1 MMHFRIIV
9 LAGLLGLAACQPKG
23 GSGGLPADNSPAV
36 ATVNGTHISQ
46 NFFDQY
52 IKAITGKASSE
63 LTPEQRS
70 QALDN
75 LVRAEVVG
83 QEAAKDGIDKVPE
96 TAALLELTR
105 LNVLQQAIAEKYLK
119 DRKPTEQETR
129 AEYETQVGSLAKQ
142 EYHAKHI
149 LVATE
154 PFAQKVVQRLEKG
167 EKFEEV
173 AKHES
178 MDSSKDNGGDLG
190 WFTSDKMVKPFSDA
204 IVTLKPGEYTHKP
217 VQTQY
222 GWHVIELVETRDLQA
237 PPYDNVRQRL
247 EQVVQAKKVK
257 VYTDELLRNAK
268 VEKKLEEKKAD
279 EPKPD
284 EKKPG

>member
-1 MMHFRIIV
+1 
-9 LAGLLGLAACQPKG
+9 
-23 GSGGLPADNSPAV
+23 S
-36 ATVNGTHISQ
+36 ISQ
-46 NFFDQY
+46 TFFDQY

-63 LTPEQRS
+63 LTADQRS

-83 QEAAKDGIDKVPE
+83 QEAAKEGIDKAPE

-105 LNVLQQAIAEKYLK
+105 LNVLQQAVAEKYLK

-154 PFAQKVVQRLEKG
+154 PVAQKVVDGLQKG
-167 EKFEEV
+167 EKFEEL
-173 AKHES
+173 AKKES
-178 MDSSKDNGGDLG
+178 MDSSKENGGDLG
-190 WFTSDKMVKPFSDA
+190 WFTPDKMVKPFSDA
-204 IVTLKPGEYTHKP
+204 VLALKPGEYTHKP

-222 GWHVIELVETRDLQA
+222 GWH
-237 PPYDNVRQRL
+237 
-247 EQVVQAKKVK
+247 
-257 VYTDELLRNAK
+257 
-268 VEKKLEEKKAD
+268 
-279 EPKPD
+279 
-284 EKKPG
+284 

>member
-1 MMHFRIIV
+1 MTHFRILL

-23 GSGGLPADNSPAV
+23 DSGPTRAADNSPAV
-36 ATVNGTHISQ
+36 ATVNGANISQ

-52 IKAITGKASSE
+52 IKAITGKSSSE
-63 LTPEQRS
+63 LTSEQRT

-83 QEAAKDGIDKVPE
+83 QEAAKEGIDKVPE

-105 LNVLQQAIAEKYLK
+105 LNVLQQAVAEKYLK

-154 PFAQKVVQRLEKG
+154 PFAQKVVDRLQKG
-167 EKFEEV
+167 EKFEDL
-173 AKHES
+173 AKKES

-190 WFTSDKMVKPFSDA
+190 WFTPDKMVKPFSDA
-204 IVTLKPGEYTHKP
+204 VLSLKPGEYTHKP
-217 VQTQY
+217 IQTQY
-222 GWHVIELVETRDLQA
+222 GWHVIELVETRDLQP

-257 VYTDELLRNAK
+257 AYTDELMRNAK
-268 VEKKLEEKKAD
+268 IEKKLEDK
-279 EPKPD
+279 KPD
-284 EKKPG
+284 EKKAG